1 MIFADSPETGSA
13 FWVIIIGAIFTG
25 ISSLIAQCFNI
36 WLTYKNRTLQQE
48 TKVMLKDN
56 TNKTEAIQQQTNG
69 LVRDLVETAEKK
81 GHAEGVL
88 KGKSDLKSAK

>member
-36 WLTYKNRTLQQE
+36 WLTYKNRTLQKE
-48 TKVMLKDN
+48 TKAMVQDN
-56 TNKTEAIQQQTNG
+56 TEKTEATQKLVNG
-69 LVRDLVETAEKK
+69 RVEQLVKTAEEK